1 MKLTPRRNRPADRAV
16 FSNTADRVE
25 LPDSTREREPRMT
38 PPDSQAV
45 PIVRRATPADLQR
58 IGRLGALLVEEHYGF
73 DSRRFLAA
81 RPGTP
86 ESYASFI
93 GTQLEDPDAAV
104 LVADDSGDVI
114 GYAYAAVEGYDY
126 MALRGPA
133 GVLHDIIV
141 DPGRRGRGVGRLLLE
156 AALEF
161 FRSRGVP
168 RVVLSTAERNEAAQ
182 QLFAS
187 AGFRRTMIEMTRDL
201 DDPAS

>member
-1 MKLTPRRNRPADRAV
+1 LQSK
-16 FSNTADRVE
+16 NTKFE
-25 LPDSTREREPRMT
+25 
-38 PPDSQAV
+38 SQTG
-45 PIVRRATPADLQR
+45 PIVRRATSADLLE
-58 IGRLGALLVEEHYGF
+58 IGHLGALLVKEHYDF
-73 DSRRFLAA
+73 DPQRFLAA

-86 ESYASFI
+86 EGYASFI
-93 GTQLEDPDAAV
+93 STQLEEPDKAV
-104 LVADDSGDVI
+104 IVADDKGDVI

-141 DPGRRGRGVGRLLLE
+141 DPEHRGRGVGRLLLG

-182 QLFAS
+182 RLFAS
-187 AGFRRTMIEMTRDL
+187 MGFRQTMVEMTREL
-201 DDPAS
+201 DDTAP